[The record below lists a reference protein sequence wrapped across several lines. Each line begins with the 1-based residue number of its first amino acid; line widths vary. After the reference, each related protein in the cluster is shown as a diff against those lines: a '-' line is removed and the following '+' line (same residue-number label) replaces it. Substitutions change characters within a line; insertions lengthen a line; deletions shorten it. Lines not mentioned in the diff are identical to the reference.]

1 MASQLV
7 LGTMYF
13 GGRTDTAT
21 SHALIDRFVEADGR
35 MLDTANCYA
44 FWAGGS
50 GLSETCLG
58 EWLRAHPGAD
68 VELASK
74 VGVNPAGDGI
84 EGLGAD
90 VVRREVA
97 ASLDRLGVDR
107 LDVYWAHGEDRS
119 TPDVEVVETFG
130 ALVAEG
136 LVGRIGL
143 SNHPTWRVSR
153 LRMLAEQRELPA
165 FDLLQLT
172 TSYVEP
178 RPGAHVEG
186 KDHPY
191 GFANLETTDYLA
203 SHPEVELWAYSPLI
217 QGSYDRA
224 DRPLPSAY
232 DHPGTTARLAALADV
247 ASEVG
252 AKPGQVVLAWLLARG
267 VRPIIGA
274 SSVAQLDEAID
285 AAAITLTDDQRARL
299 DAPA

>member
-1 MASQLV
+1 MAEALV

-21 SHALIDRFVEADGR
+21 SFALIDRFVEAGGR
-35 MLDTANCYA
+35 MLDTANAYA

-50 GLSETCLG
+50 GLSETAIG
-58 EWLRAHPGAD
+58 EWLRANPGAD
-68 VELASK
+68 IEVASK
-74 VGVNPAGDGI
+74 VGMTPAGDGV

-90 VVRREVA
+90 IVRRELVG
-97 ASLDRLGVDR
+97 SLDRLGLDR

-119 TPDVEVVETFG
+119 TPDEEVVETFG
-130 ALVAEG
+130 ALVQEE

-143 SNHPTWRVSR
+143 SNHPTWRVER
-153 LRMLAEQRELPA
+153 MRMLAQQRGLPE

-191 GFANLETTDYLA
+191 GFANLETADYLA
-203 SHPEVELWAYSPLI
+203 AHPDVGLWAYSPLI
-217 QGSYDRA
+217 QGAYDRD
-224 DRPLPSAY
+224 DRPLPPAY
-232 DHPGTTARLAALADV
+232 DHPATSARLAVLGEV
-247 ASEVG
+247 AAELG

-267 VRPIIGA
+267 VRPIIGT
-274 SSVAQLDEAID
+274 SSIAQLDEAIE
-285 AAAITLTDDQRARL
+285 AAALTLSDDQRRRL
-299 DAPA
+299 DEPA

>member
-1 MASQLV
+1 MAEQLV

-13 GGRTDTAT
+13 GGRTDAAT
-21 SHALIDRFVEADGR
+21 SHALIDRFVEAGGR

-50 GLSETCLG
+50 GLSEAALG
-58 EWLRAHPGAD
+58 EWLRAKPGAD

-84 EGLGAD
+84 EGLGVA
-90 VVRREVA
+90 VVRRELA
-97 ASLDRLGVDR
+97 ASLERLGRER

-119 TPDVEVVETFG
+119 TPDEEVVATFG
-130 ALVAEG
+130 SLVQEG

-143 SNHPTWRVSR
+143 SNHPTWRVER
-153 LRMLAEQRELPA
+153 FRQLASQQGLPA

-178 RPGAHVEG
+178 RPGAAVEG

-191 GFANLETTDYLA
+191 GFANLETADYLA
-203 SHPEVELWAYSPLI
+203 THPDVQLWAYSPLI
-217 QGSYDRA
+217 QGAFDRE

-232 DHPGTTARLAALADV
+232 DHPGTTARLAALGAV

-274 SSVAQLDEAID
+274 SSVAQLDEAIE
-285 AAAITLTDDQRARL
+285 AASLTLTGDQRRRL
-299 DAPA
+299 DEPA